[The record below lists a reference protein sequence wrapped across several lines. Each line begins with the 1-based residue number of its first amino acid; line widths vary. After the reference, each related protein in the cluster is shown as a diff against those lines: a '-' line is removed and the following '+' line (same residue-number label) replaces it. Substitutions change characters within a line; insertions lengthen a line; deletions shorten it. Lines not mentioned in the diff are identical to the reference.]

1 MLGMRK
7 NLCQSQGR
15 IQRLSWGRKIGERS
29 EDPLGSQR
37 VQGSTLVGGGEAPQE
52 LLRFGDT
59 ISRLKTC
66 KICCNKTIF
75 YVFCLIPQV
84 STVLY
89 VPMISQF

>member
-1 MLGMRK
+1 M
-7 NLCQSQGR
+7 
-15 IQRLSWGRKIGERS
+15 GERS

-37 VQGSTLVGGGEAPQE
+37 VQGSTLRLVGGGGGEAPLE